1 MHMHMHTVH
10 QPRLSPPV
18 VVLMTHAPQPPVLP
32 CLPWPQACLAADP
45 GYAEAHNKL
54 AAMYHRV

>member
-1 MHMHMHTVH
+1 
-10 QPRLSPPV
+10 
-18 VVLMTHAPQPPVLP
+18 VLMTHAPQPPVLP